1 MRTGTFVL
9 LAIMVFVSASWPAN
23 MLKNGDF
30 ETGDLA
36 GTLPTWWG
44 PDITEK
50 YFMHRAPGWIE
61 AGPDTVKGWVGEK
74 PIPGQV
80 FKADIPLYVINATYH
95 PTGERCM
102 KRVTLAKA
110 ISPKDGYSFGWT
122 ISGQDVSGP
131 KWVTQILRVT
141 PGKYLMNASWDV
153 LVLNQSSTE
162 KKQTAGVFAINTDT
176 GIGRLFTEGAVFS
189 KAVWN
194 GDSKGRWISQEVNNQ
209 PIETKTG
216 MLEVRLLCV
225 EKSAD
230 IPADKFSCVAFDNVV
245 LELTP
250 ASAK

>member
-1 MRTGTFVL
+1 MRIATFLL
-9 LAIMVFVSASWPAN
+9 LAVTILTSASWSAN

-36 GTLPTWWG
+36 GTLPPWWG
-44 PDITEK
+44 PDLTEK

-61 AGPDTVKGWVGEK
+61 AGPDTVKGWVGDA
-74 PIPGQV
+74 PIPAQV
-80 FKADIPLYVINATYH
+80 FKADTPLYVINATYH

-102 KRVTLAKA
+102 KRITLAKA
-110 ISPKDGYSFGWT
+110 ITPKDGYSFGWT
-122 ISGQDVSGP
+122 ISGQDANGP
-131 KWVTQILRVT
+131 VWVTQVLRVT

-162 KKQTAGVFAINTDT
+162 KEQTAGVFAINTDT
-176 GIGRLFTEGAVFS
+176 GIGRLFTSGASFS

-194 GDSKGRWISQEVNNQ
+194 GDSKGRWISQSVKNQ
-209 PIETKTG
+209 PFETKTG

-230 IPADKFSCVAFDNVV
+230 IPADEFSCVAFDNVV
-245 LELTP
+245 LELVP